1 MSPSTY
7 LEGGKFQLSQGN
19 AKWSQVTSLANSN
32 LEGRGRGGPRG
43 EKEQERMNCERRK
56 GNEGGYSNNRQGLKH
71 SNFSDCLSI
80 KLEPF
85 AAKATCSFLPA
96 EARVAMNFGFEDF
109 YSHAP
114 GPKEH
119 APVIPTGLSQLPV
132 VQ

>member
-1 MSPSTY
+1 MSPNTY

-32 LEGRGRGGPRG
+32 LEGGRGGPRG
-43 EKEQERMNCERRK
+43 EKEQESLNWEREK

-85 AAKATCSFLPA
+85 ASKAARFFLHA
-96 EARVAMNFGFEDF
+96 EARVAMNFGSEDL
-109 YSHAP
+109 YSHIP

-119 APVIPTGLSQLPV
+119 APLIPTGLYQLPMI
-132 VQ
+132 Q